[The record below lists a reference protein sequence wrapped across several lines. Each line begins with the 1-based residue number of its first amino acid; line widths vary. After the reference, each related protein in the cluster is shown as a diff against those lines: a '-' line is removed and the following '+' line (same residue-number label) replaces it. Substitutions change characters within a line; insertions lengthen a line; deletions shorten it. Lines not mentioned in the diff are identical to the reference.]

1 MKVLMLTPYLPF
13 PPFSGGQTRS
23 YNLIKN
29 LSRKHEITLFSLI
42 KDDEEK
48 KNIKELEKY
57 CSKIRV
63 FKRSKTPWTLRNILK
78 TGFGLYPFL
87 VIRNLVPEEKEAV
100 AQELSKEKYDLI
112 HAETFYVMPHIPSTN
127 IPILMVEQTIE
138 YSVYK
143 HFVEDQ
149 APLLIRPLL
158 WLDVLKLKYWE
169 TKIWKRADKVVAM
182 SDSDRKSMNSLV
194 PKLKIDIV
202 PNGIDI
208 EHFSKE
214 KSEIKGGPKVLY
226 VGNFKWLQNVEA
238 VEVLLKEVFPKIH
251 AKVPNAKLWIVGQ
264 YIPDEIKA
272 RANKDIQI
280 TEAIPDIRDA
290 YLNSTV
296 LVTPIKGPGGTR
308 LKILEAMAS
317 ALPVVTTSVG
327 AEGLNVVNG
336 KQALIADSM
345 DKLADLAVKV
355 IKDKKLA
362 KSLGDNE
369 RKFVTENYRWQI
381 SADLLDNIYKQAVK
395 KGSRQA

>member
-29 LSRKHEITLFSLI
+29 LSKKHEITLFSLI

-57 CSKIRV
+57 CKVRV

-87 VIRNLVPEEKEAV
+87 VIRNLVPEEREAV
-100 AQELSKEKYDLI
+100 AQELSRQKYDLI
-112 HAETFYVMPHIPSTN
+112 HAETFYVMPHIPATS

-149 APLLIRPLL
+149 APFFIRPLL
-158 WLDVLKLKYWE
+158 WIDVLKLKYWE

-182 SDSDRKSMNSLV
+182 SDSDRKSMISLV
-194 PKLKIDIV
+194 PNLKIDIV
-202 PNGIDI
+202 PNGIDV
-208 EHFSKE
+208 EYFSKE
-214 KSEIKGGPKVLY
+214 KLEVKGRPKVLY

-238 VEVLLKEVFPKIH
+238 AQVLLREVFPKILK
-251 AKVPNAKLWIVGQ
+251 KVPDAKLWIVGQ

-272 RANKDIQI
+272 KAGKDIQI
-280 TEAIPDIRDA
+280 TEAIPDMRDA
-290 YLNSTV
+290 YLNSSV

-336 KQALIADSM
+336 KHALISDNM
-345 DKLADLAVKV
+345 DRLAELAAEV
-355 IKDKKLA
+355 IRDKKMA
-362 KSLGDNE
+362 KKLGDSARE
-369 RKFVTENYRWQI
+369 FVIENYRWQI
-381 SADLLDNIYKQAVK
+381 SADRLDNIYKEAVK
-395 KGSRQA
+395 KG

>member
-13 PPFSGGQTRS
+13 HPFSGGQTRA

-29 LSRKHEITLFSLI
+29 LSKKHEITLFSLI

-100 AQELSKEKYDLI
+100 AKELSKEKYDLI
-112 HAETFYVMPHIPSTN
+112 HAETFYVMPHIPSTS

-149 APLLIRPLL
+149 APFFTRPLL
-158 WLDVLKLKYWE
+158 WIDVLKLKYWE
-169 TKIWKRADKVVAM
+169 TKIWKRADRVVAM

-194 PKLKIDIV
+194 PNLKIDIV
-202 PNGIDI
+202 PNGIDV
-208 EHFSKE
+208 EYFSKE
-214 KSEIKGGPKVLY
+214 RLEVKGRPKVLY

-238 VEVLLKEVFPKIH
+238 AQVLLREVFPKILK
-251 AKVPNAKLWIVGQ
+251 KVPDAKLWIVGQ

-272 RANKDIQI
+272 NAGKDIQI
-280 TEAIPDIRDA
+280 TEAIPDMRDA

-327 AEGLNVVNG
+327 AEGLDVVDG
-336 KQALIADSM
+336 KHALISDDM
-345 DKLADLAVKV
+345 DKLADLAIGV
-355 IKDKKLA
+355 IKNKKLA
-362 KSLGDNE
+362 IELGDRAKE
-369 RKFVTENYRWQI
+369 FVIEHYRWQT
-381 SADLLDNIYKQAVK
+381 SADLLDNIYKEAVK
-395 KGSRQA
+395 KGNG

>member
-29 LSRKHEITLFSLI
+29 LSKKHEITLFSLI

-57 CSKIRV
+57 CKVRV

-87 VIRNLVPEEKEAV
+87 VIRNLVPEEREAV
-100 AQELSKEKYDLI
+100 AQELSRQKYDLI
-112 HAETFYVMPHIPSTN
+112 HAETFYVMPHIPATS

-149 APLLIRPLL
+149 APFFIRPLL
-158 WLDVLKLKYWE
+158 WIDVLKLKYWE

-182 SDSDRKSMNSLV
+182 SDSDRKSMTSLV
-194 PKLKIDIV
+194 PNLKIDTV
-202 PNGIDI
+202 PNGIDV
-208 EHFSKE
+208 EYFSKE
-214 KSEIKGGPKVLY
+214 KLEVKGRPKVLY

-238 VEVLLKEVFPKIH
+238 AQVLLREVFPKILK
-251 AKVPNAKLWIVGQ
+251 KVPDAKLWIVGQ

-272 RANKDIQI
+272 KAGKDIQI
-280 TEAIPDIRDA
+280 TEAIPDMRDA
-290 YLNSTV
+290 YLNSSV

-336 KQALIADSM
+336 KHALISDNM
-345 DKLADLAVKV
+345 DRLAELAAEV
-355 IKDKKLA
+355 IRDKKMA
-362 KSLGDNE
+362 KKLGDSARE
-369 RKFVTENYRWQI
+369 FVIENYRWQI
-381 SADLLDNIYKQAVK
+381 SADRLDNIYKEAVK
-395 KGSRQA
+395 KG

>member
-29 LSRKHEITLFSLI
+29 LSKKHEITLFSLI

-57 CSKIRV
+57 CKVRV

-87 VIRNLVPEEKEAV
+87 VIRNLVPEEREAV
-100 AQELSKEKYDLI
+100 AQELSRQKYDLI
-112 HAETFYVMPHIPSTN
+112 HAETFYVMPHIPATN

-149 APLLIRPLL
+149 APFFIRPLL
-158 WLDVLKLKYWE
+158 WIDVLKLKYWE

-182 SDSDRKSMNSLV
+182 SDSDRKSMISLV
-194 PKLKIDIV
+194 PNLKIDIV
-202 PNGIDI
+202 PNGIDV
-208 EHFSKE
+208 EYFSKE
-214 KSEIKGGPKVLY
+214 KLEVKGRPKVLY

-238 VEVLLKEVFPKIH
+238 AQVLLREVFPKILK
-251 AKVPNAKLWIVGQ
+251 KVPDAKLWIVGQ

-272 RANKDIQI
+272 KAGKDIQI
-280 TEAIPDIRDA
+280 TEAIPDMRDA
-290 YLNSTV
+290 YLNSSV

-336 KQALIADSM
+336 KHALISDNM
-345 DKLADLAVKV
+345 DRLAELAAEV
-355 IKDKKLA
+355 IKDKKMA
-362 KSLGDNE
+362 KKLGDSARE
-369 RKFVTENYRWQI
+369 FVIENYRWQI
-381 SADLLDNIYKQAVK
+381 SADRLDNIYKEAVK
-395 KGSRQA
+395 KG

>member
-29 LSRKHEITLFSLI
+29 LSKKHEITLFSLI

-57 CSKIRV
+57 CKVRV

-100 AQELSKEKYDLI
+100 AQELSNQKYDLI

-149 APLLIRPLL
+149 APFIMRPLL
-158 WLDVLKLKYWE
+158 WIDVLKLKYWE
-169 TKIWKRADKVVAM
+169 TKIWKRADRVVAM

-194 PKLKIDIV
+194 PNLKIDIV
-202 PNGIDI
+202 PNGIDV
-208 EHFSKE
+208 EYFSKE
-214 KSEIKGGPKVLY
+214 RPEGKGGPRVLY

-238 VEVLLKEVFPKIH
+238 VEVLLSEVFPKILRQ
-251 AKVPNAKLWIVGQ
+251 VPNAKLWIVGQ

-272 RANKDIQI
+272 KASKEIQI
-280 TEAIPDIRDA
+280 TEAIPDIREA
-290 YLNSTV
+290 YINSTV

-336 KQALIADSM
+336 KHVLISDNM
-345 DKLADLAVKV
+345 DKLAGLAVG
-355 IKDKKLA
+355 IINNKKHA
-362 KSLGDNE
+362 RELGDNA
-369 RKFVTENYRWQI
+369 RKFVIENYRWQI
-381 SADLLDNIYKQAVK
+381 SADRLDNIYKEAVK
-395 KGSRQA
+395 KG

>member
-29 LSRKHEITLFSLI
+29 LSKKHEITLFSLI

-57 CSKIRV
+57 CKVRV
-63 FKRSKTPWTLRNILK
+63 FKRSKTPWTLRNIFK

-100 AQELSKEKYDLI
+100 TMELSKEKYDLI

-149 APLLIRPLL
+149 APFFIRPLL
-158 WLDVLKLKYWE
+158 WIDVFKLKYWE

-194 PKLKIDIV
+194 PNLKIDIV
-202 PNGIDI
+202 PNGIDV
-208 EHFSKE
+208 EYFSKE
-214 KSEIKGGPKVLY
+214 KLEVKGRPKVLY

-238 VEVLLKEVFPKIH
+238 AQVLLQEVFPKILK
-251 AKVPNAKLWIVGQ
+251 KVPDAKLWIVGQ

-272 RANKDIQI
+272 KAGKDIQI
-280 TEAIPDIRDA
+280 TEAIPDMRDA
-290 YLNSTV
+290 YLNSSV

-336 KQALIADSM
+336 KHALISDNM
-345 DKLADLAVKV
+345 DRLAELAAEV
-355 IKDKKLA
+355 IKDKNMA
-362 KSLGDNE
+362 KKLGDRARE
-369 RKFVTENYRWQI
+369 FVIENYRWQI
-381 SADLLDNIYKQAVK
+381 SADRLDNIYKEAVK
-395 KGSRQA
+395 KGNG